1 MYKQIK
7 EVFLSIKYHEKS
19 RTFHLY
25 NEEISYIFKIL
36 ANSQLG
42 QLYFGKKIKDRED
55 FDHLLEM
62 QSRTMS
68 VCTYENN
75 PYFSLEHIK
84 QEYPV
89 YGSGD
94 MRYPSIDI
102 SQKNGG
108 KVLNFEFVSFKIF
121 KGKKT
126 LRGLPATYIENA
138 DEADSLEITLY
149 DKLIDTKLKLLYTI
163 YNDLPVITRSV
174 NVENCGFND
183 IKLNRIMSLNL
194 DLPDMDYEMVELTGA
209 WARERHIRTRKLE
222 HGIQSIY
229 SLRGCS
235 SANFN
240 PFIALKRGDCTEYN
254 GEIIGLSLIYSGN
267 FLAQVDVDTYDTS
280 RVSIGINPQ
289 CFEWVLKS
297 GESFQTPEAVMVYSC
312 KGINYMSQSFHYL
325 YQKRLARGKYRDEVR
340 PILVNNREAT
350 YFDFNEE
357 KLISFAKK
365 SKNLGAELFVLDDG
379 WFGNRNNSKSGLGDW
394 YTNLEKIPSGIDGL
408 SKKINELGIKF
419 GLWIEPEMV
428 NKDSE
433 LYRKNPEWILQTPDR
448 NLSQGRN
455 QYVLDFSNDE
465 VVDYIYETLKNLF
478 EKSDISYIKWDMN
491 RSMSEVYSLAHK
503 SEDQGKIMHK
513 YILGLYDLYE
523 RLINKFPD
531 ILFESCASGGS
542 RFDPGM
548 LYYAPQAWTSDNT
561 DAIERLK
568 IQYGSSIVY
577 PISSMGSHVSA
588 APNEQMYRNTPL
600 DTRANVAYFG
610 TFGYELDVTN
620 LSQNEEKVI
629 TEQIKFM
636 KKYRNIFQ
644 FGKFYR
650 LSSPFSS
657 NETSWMVVS
666 DDKKLAIV
674 GYYRVLQKINQ
685 SFKRV
690 KLLGLDPNL
699 EYKIATFEYNVFGD
713 ELMNVGLITSD
724 YSSGKY
730 RGNGKIE
737 GDYLSR
743 LYFLKALD

>member
-1 MYKQIK
+1 MA
-7 EVFLSIKYHEKS
+7 IKYHENSK
-19 RTFHLY
+19 TFHLY
-25 NEEISYIFKIL
+25 NESISYIFKVL
-36 ANSQLG
+36 ENNQLG
-42 QLYFGKKIKDRED
+42 QLYFGNKIKDRD
-55 FDHLLEM
+55 NFDHLLEM

-68 VCTYENN
+68 VCIYENN

-84 QEYPV
+84 QEYPT

-94 MRYPSIDI
+94 MRYPAIDI

-126 LRGLPATYIENA
+126 LNGLPATYVENA

-149 DKLIDTKLKLLYTI
+149 DKLIETKLKLLYTI
-163 YNDLPVITRSV
+163 YNELPVITRSV
-174 NVENCGFND
+174 NIENCGSDD

-194 DLPDMDYEMVELTGA
+194 DLPDMDYEMLELTGA
-209 WARERHIRTRKLE
+209 WARERHIKTRKLE
-222 HGIQSIY
+222 QGIQSIY
-229 SLRGCS
+229 SMRGCS

-240 PFIALKRGDCTEYN
+240 PFIALKREGCTEYK
-254 GEIIGLSLIYSGN
+254 GEIIGFSLIYSGN

-280 RVSIGINPQ
+280 RVSLGINPHG
-289 CFEWVLKS
+289 FEWILKS
-297 GESFQTPEAVMVYSC
+297 DESFQTPEAVIVYSG
-312 KGINYMSQSFHYL
+312 KGINDMSQTFHSL

-340 PILVNNREAT
+340 PILVNNWEAT
-350 YFDFNEE
+350 YFDFDEE
-357 KLISFAKK
+357 KLISFAEK
-365 SKNLGAELFVLDDG
+365 SKSLGAELFVLDDG

-394 YTNLEKIPSGIDGL
+394 HPNLEKIPSGIDGL
-408 SKKINELGIKF
+408 SKKINKLGIKF

-433 LYRKNPEWILQTPDR
+433 LYRNHPEWILQTPNR

-455 QYVLDFSNDE
+455 QYVLDFSNNE
-465 VVDYIYETLKNLF
+465 VVDYIYDTLKNLL
-478 EKSDISYIKWDMN
+478 EKSEVSYIKWDMN

-523 RLINKFPD
+523 RLINDFPN

-620 LSQNEEKVI
+620 LSEDEEKI
-629 TEQIKFM
+629 IIEQIKFM
-636 KKYRNIFQ
+636 KKYRDIFQ

-666 DDKKLAIV
+666 EDKKLAIV
-674 GYYRVLQKINQ
+674 GYYRVLQKVNQ
-685 SFKRV
+685 SFRRV

-699 EYKIATFEYNVFGD
+699 EYVISTYDYKVYGD

-730 RGNGKIE
+730 RGVGKIE

-743 LYFLKALD
+743 LYVLKSIS